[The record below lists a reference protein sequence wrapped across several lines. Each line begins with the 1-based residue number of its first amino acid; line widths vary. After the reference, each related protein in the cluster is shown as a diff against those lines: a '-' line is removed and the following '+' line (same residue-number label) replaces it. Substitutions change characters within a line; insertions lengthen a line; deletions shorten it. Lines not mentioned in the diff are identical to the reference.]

1 MIKQDRFTD
10 ETEESRLTASPS
22 EDNATMFGLTGLAI
36 AVLTQ
41 LASHKRLIATVTSVT
56 ALAGFVVALALPVRY
71 TSVTRIMPPRQTQS
85 TTTFLNSTP
94 GMGAMGD
101 PMSGGL
107 SLRDPNAIYI
117 GLLKSRPIADAVI
130 NRFNLMAVYH
140 TKDMTATRTE
150 LQNNTTVA
158 SDTSTL
164 ISISVIDG
172 NKKRAAEMANA
183 YTEQLRILSKTISVT
198 EASKRRLFF
207 EEQLK
212 SQKEALVEAELA
224 LEQVQ
229 QRGGLVRPDAQA
241 ALIVSNLS
249 LLRGQ
254 IAAKE
259 VQLQGLRSYSTEHNP
274 QVQLVEREL
283 TTMQGQAAHMEQHAQ
298 PAGYSD
304 LGLRDVPKA
313 GLEYARAAREL
324 QYEQALFD
332 LLLRQFEAAK
342 LDEAKEAAVIQVVEP
357 GIEPERKSSPHSLL
371 ILVLSTIGGF
381 FISCLFIWILWWR
394 DVTRSDPETVRAIQD
409 LRRALR
415 GSL

>member
-1 MIKQDRFTD
+1 
-10 ETEESRLTASPS
+10 
-22 EDNATMFGLTGLAI
+22 
-36 AVLTQ
+36 
-41 LASHKRLIATVTSVT
+41 
-56 ALAGFVVALALPVRY
+56 
-71 TSVTRIMPPRQTQS
+71 
-85 TTTFLNSTP
+85 
-94 GMGAMGD
+94 
-101 PMSGGL
+101 
-107 SLRDPNAIYI
+107 I

-130 NRFNLMAVYH
+130 NRFNLMAIYDA
-140 TKDMTATRTE
+140 KDMTAARTE

-164 ISISVIDG
+164 ISISVIDD
-172 NKKRAAEMANA
+172 NKKRAADMANA

-229 QRGGLVRPDAQA
+229 QSGGLVRPDAQA

-283 TTMQGQAAHMEQHAQ
+283 NTMQGQAAHMEQHTQ
-298 PAGYSD
+298 PTGYSD
-304 LGLRDVPKA
+304 LGLKDVPKA

-357 GIEPERKSSPHSLL
+357 GIEPERKSSPHRLL
-371 ILVLSTIGGF
+371 ILVLSTIGGL

-394 DVTRSDPETVRAIQD
+394 DVTRTDPQTVRAFQN
-409 LRRALR
+409 LRRAFK